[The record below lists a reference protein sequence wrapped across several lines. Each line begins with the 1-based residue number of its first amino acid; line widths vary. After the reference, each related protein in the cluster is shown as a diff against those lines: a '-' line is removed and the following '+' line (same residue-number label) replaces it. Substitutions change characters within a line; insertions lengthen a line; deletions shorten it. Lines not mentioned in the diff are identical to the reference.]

1 MENTKTGRFGND
13 KRSTVLLQTTLVGEA
28 KVGDILGI
36 RVYKFRMVN

>member
-1 MENTKTGRFGND
+1 M
-13 KRSTVLLQTTLVGEA
+13 LQTTLVGEA